1 MGLIFKKAP
10 PCIKDY
16 ETTMV
21 ESGGNFLRDYS
32 CEIVYREILKRRST
46 FLSFLAIL
54 IFFFFLL
61 KKIYEA
67 NNFTRFRLAVFK
79 RARLCFDRARSF

>member
-1 MGLIFKKAP
+1 
-10 PCIKDY
+10 
-16 ETTMV
+16 MV

-54 IFFFFLL
+54 IFFFFFVEENLRG
-61 KKIYEA
+61 KQFYAIS
-67 NNFTRFRLAVFK
+67 TRRL
-79 RARLCFDRARSF
+79 